1 MEINL
6 ENFDDRIHQWH
17 SVADEPLPLQSHKF
31 NPQTCSF
38 LVSKG
43 DILNTKIRKC
53 QKKVLDQR
61 LLPHRTEFV
70 AIECL
75 QDGFDAIKQM
85 KVCVEWLKIPIFFIH
100 I

>member
-31 NPQTCSF
+31 NSQTCSF

-43 DILNTKIRKC
+43 DILNIKVRTY
-53 QKKVLDQR
+53 QKR
-61 LLPHRTEFV
+61 F
-70 AIECL
+70 
-75 QDGFDAIKQM
+75 
-85 KVCVEWLKIPIFFIH
+85 
-100 I
+100 